1 MKHADPNSLVITLP
15 ADQMER
21 LDEAVQSGGYASK
34 TDVVLEALRLWEER
48 HATETEQILA
58 WHRYEH
64 EQGLASGLAEDL
76 SPEERLSRMKADFAL
91 NG

>member
-21 LDEAVQSGGYASK
+21 LDEAVQSGSYASR

-48 HATETEQILA
+48 NTLESTDDDLLRQE
-58 WHRYEH
+58 YEA
-64 EQGLASGLAEDL
+64 GLASGEPLAISIPQL
-76 SPEERLSRMKADFAL
+76 VTQFKAAKHAK
-91 NG
+91 G